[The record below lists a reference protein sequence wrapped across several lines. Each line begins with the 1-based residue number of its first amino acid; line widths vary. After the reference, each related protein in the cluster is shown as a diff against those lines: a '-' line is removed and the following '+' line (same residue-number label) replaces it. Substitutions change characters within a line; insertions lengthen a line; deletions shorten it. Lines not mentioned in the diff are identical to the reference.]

1 MIIDFHIHTFP
12 DKMAEHTISKLERS
26 AHLTAFADGTVH
38 GLIASM
44 KESGIDLSVIL
55 PVVTNPPKADEINEY
70 AAEANSEHP
79 EIHSFGGIHPD
90 TENYRDVLKRA
101 KGLGLKG
108 IKLHPEFQGV
118 DFDDIR
124 YKRILSSTE
133 ELGLI
138 TLVHAG
144 FDGSYPDS
152 QRCWTRHILNV
163 IEDVKPKKLVVAH
176 MGGCNIW
183 DEVKKNLAGAEVY
196 FDTAF
201 SFGEKQLSGLLS
213 EEQFISLSRTHG
225 TKKILF
231 GTDSPW
237 CEQKEMTDFVKN
249 SSLTEE
255 EKSDILGLNAKRL
268 LDSVQ

>member
-1 MIIDFHIHTFP
+1 MIIDFHTHTFP

-26 AHLTAFADGTVH
+26 AHLTAFTDGTAH
-38 GLIASM
+38 GLLESM
-44 KESGIDLSVIL
+44 EESGIDLSLIM

-70 AAEANSEHP
+70 AAEANDMYEKLM
-79 EIHSFGGIHPD
+79 SFGGIHPD
-90 TENYRDVLKRA
+90 TENYKAVLKHA
-101 KGLGLKG
+101 KELGLKG

-124 YKRILSSTE
+124 YKRILDCAE

-152 QRCWTRHILNV
+152 KRCWTWHVLNV
-163 IEDVKPKKLVVAH
+163 IEDVNPRRLVVAH

-183 DEVKKNLAGAEVY
+183 GDVKKYLAGAEVY

-201 SFGEKQLSGLLS
+201 SFGKKQISGLLS
-213 EEQFISLSRTHG
+213 EEEFTDLARAHG
-225 TKKILF
+225 TKKVLF

-237 CEQKEMTDFVKN
+237 GEQKEMSEFIKN
-249 SSLTEE
+249 SSMTAE
-255 EKSDILGLNAKRL
+255 EKDDILYKNALNL
-268 LDSVQ
+268 LNRS